1 MREFYETPLLIDNED
16 MSLRD
21 LARSGIQPFKSG
33 ASYPGSDALWKQ
45 FEAPYD
51 GDGAWLDSAVMYAID
66 GGGGV
71 ENDGARREMAQKTIR
86 DGFGVA
92 ITLAFLEEAER
103 LIIAGYGIGDQGWK
117 SGLLDAAD
125 SILKLWDAAWV
136 TFHVRAPRPVVE
148 EGGRR
153 APVRPRPRGRG
164 REPAD

>member
-21 LARSGIQPFKSG
+21 LARSGIQPFKTRLEPSE
-33 ASYPGSDALWKQ
+33 LWRQ
-45 FEAPYD
+45 FEAHYD

-66 GGGGV
+66 GGGV

-92 ITLAFLEEAER
+92 ITLAFLEEAKR
-103 LIIAGYGIGDQGWK
+103 LIIAGYGTGDQGFR
-117 SGLLDAAD
+117 SGLLDTAD